1 MQRDENWL
9 HINNGQQIDAIQM
22 SYGKTGVVYTDGPD
36 GMAYS
41 QIVGT
46 PASVIFPMPHKIQ
59 NGD

>member
-1 MQRDENWL
+1 
-9 HINNGQQIDAIQM
+9 M